1 MASIV
6 LGSKF
11 LLLDVPRFLI
21 SIEGRTLFT
30 ISTPLLAGGVA
41 RSLSVDTDALRLRAS
56 SRSVC
61 IRGVV
66 ALTTGGGSMS
76 ESSSLELDSSS
87 LSESE
92 ERESF
97 NCWFRI

>member
-1 MASIV
+1 MPSLL
-6 LGSKF
+6 LGSKV

-30 ISTPLLAGGVA
+30 ISTPLLVGGFA
-41 RSLSVDTDALRLRAS
+41 RSLSVETDALRLRAS

-61 IRGVV
+61 SRGVV
-66 ALTTGGGSMS
+66 ALTTEDGSMS

-92 ERESF
+92 ERES
-97 NCWFRI
+97 